1 MPKEKSYQRITDIYQ
16 PATQLV
22 IESVMIGTQSSQGV
36 SFTSRG
42 REILA
47 SE

>member
-1 MPKEKSYQRITDIYQ
+1 MPKANNFQRITDIYQ

-22 IESVMIGTQSSQGV
+22 LESVMIGTQSSQGV
-36 SFTSRG
+36 SFTLRG